1 MVESHAPRAREVLRG
16 KIMALQVF
24 DVHNHLRGGERLAAK
39 DFWDIGHY
47 FWFKREL
54 EAAGYP
60 RTAEDL
66 PEPERARA
74 FIKAL
79 DRARNTAWNQ
89 AVRAAMKELFDTELV
104 DEASISALNAK
115 IAATHADPEWP
126 KKVCR
131 LAGLAALTIGST
143 DTAGY
148 GSVSDIIRPAPSYN
162 PVRRGELE
170 RVAEADD
177 QKRAFSELVGKVR
190 ERLDEFQRA
199 GIRAMRAPWLFEPGD
214 GLITDVPE
222 LKPAGNT
229 PEQLKHAM
237 AHAFFKE
244 LDARRFHLQIFLG
257 VEGPKPGYKPR
268 TKAHRSRP
276 VNDTSRIVAMHEIFD
291 MYADCTFE
299 LINAAELSSLD
310 IVQAARA
317 YTNVYPGGLWWFT
330 FRPSV
335 YRANMQYRMEGLPAC
350 RSTFVATDARCI
362 EWAYIKTMYVKRLMA
377 EFLCD
382 QVERG
387 WLDEDS
393 ALSTA
398 QWWLHDTGAGLY
410 APEGEGD

>member
-1 MVESHAPRAREVLRG
+1 MAASQAPQARELLRG
-16 KIMALQVF
+16 RIMALPVF

-60 RTAEDL
+60 RTPEDL
-66 PEPERARA
+66 PGPERAKA

-79 DRARNTAWNQ
+79 DRARNTAWNG
-89 AVRAAMKELFDTELV
+89 AVRAAMKELFGVELV
-104 DEASISALNAK
+104 DEASILELNEK

-143 DTAGY
+143 DTSGY
-148 GSVSDIIRPAPSYN
+148 GSVSGLIRPAPSYN
-162 PVRRGELE
+162 PVGRKELE
-170 RVAEADD
+170 RVAGAAD
-177 QKRAFSELVGKVR
+177 QKRAFDELLGKVR
-190 ERLDEFQRA
+190 ERLDEFEAA
-199 GIRAMRAPWLFEPGD
+199 GIRAMRAPWLFEAGE
-214 GLITDVPE
+214 GLVTDVPE
-222 LKPAGNT
+222 LAPTGNS
-229 PEQLKHAM
+229 PERLKHAM
-237 AHAFFKE
+237 AHAFFRE

-299 LINAAELSSLD
+299 LINGAELSSLD

-335 YRANMQYRMEGLPAC
+335 YRANMQFRMEGLPAC

-377 EFLCD
+377 EFLCG

-387 WLDEDS
+387 WLDEAS

-398 QWWLHDTGAGLY
+398 RWWLHDTGAELY
-410 APEGEGD
+410 APERKAE